1 MGHDF
6 DDNGKYIGWSD
17 LFDLSSQETLKASEY
32 LPTPDNET
40 YMQVR
45 PGKESNLDI
54 SEEFQKILTSP
65 NRTAIIRNIA
75 DLLIKLSSIKAS
87 DKLDNRN
94 RPIKY
99 LSWNNISENV
109 TPSQAALIYFGLA
122 HLETDSDTNEK
133 KLVYND
139 KDNLTTSD
147 LGSALIKKLNI
158 HSHTQISPDI
168 AEFCIFKNRKYC
180 SRFKKY
186 GYGLYSN
193 IYGQN
198 QIYGYIQFNW

>member
-75 DLLIKLSSIKAS
+75 DLLTKLSSIKAS

-94 RPIKY
+94 RPIK
-99 LSWNNISENV
+99 
-109 TPSQAALIYFGLA
+109 
-122 HLETDSDTNEK
+122 
-133 KLVYND
+133 
-139 KDNLTTSD
+139 
-147 LGSALIKKLNI
+147 
-158 HSHTQISPDI
+158 
-168 AEFCIFKNRKYC
+168 
-180 SRFKKY
+180 
-186 GYGLYSN
+186 
-193 IYGQN
+193 
-198 QIYGYIQFNW
+198 